1 MNILFTLIVFKRFTG
16 SELVTLDQVE
26 YFVKNGH
33 NVDIFTLE
41 SGTPLIDHL
50 PSCVNIIMPSNE
62 SELSTHYDLII
73 SRQWPL
79 LEYILFSK
87 KIAVDKVYFEAISW
101 RLPIDYFPYFYKSL
115 TLCGYVSKRIKKKL
129 ESIGYD
135 TKDSI
140 YFPNY
145 SKSDFFDYNY
155 IIRNPNTPKR
165 IAFVSNHAPQELEQA
180 AAVLKK
186 DGNIE
191 CTFFGMNHTQVLIT
205 PKVLSEYDLVVS
217 IGKTVFFAISMGV
230 PCYLYDETCSIGYI
244 TPDNYQRCLEGNMA
258 GSENKQ
264 NKDPN
269 IIAEELL
276 SGYPTAAEN
285 SSQLKEYARRDFFF
299 DDLMNKLLEDLDRRP
314 PMNLE
319 KMRKEYHLAE
329 SLSPVYI
336 NEAYQDR
343 KEILRWYE
351 ESLRLGSLVQEVRE
365 EYRKLDA
372 YKDVLIADL
381 KKISDKYNRTIS
393 ARIKRLLKTLWSALK
408 K

>member
-1 MNILFTLIVFKRFTG
+1 
-16 SELVTLDQVE
+16 
-26 YFVKNGH
+26 
-33 NVDIFTLE
+33 
-41 SGTPLIDHL
+41 
-50 PSCVNIIMPSNE
+50 
-62 SELSTHYDLII
+62 
-73 SRQWPL
+73 
-79 LEYILFSK
+79 
-87 KIAVDKVYFEAISW
+87 
-101 RLPIDYFPYFYKSL
+101 
-115 TLCGYVSKRIKKKL
+115 
-129 ESIGYD
+129 
-135 TKDSI
+135 
-140 YFPNY
+140 
-145 SKSDFFDYNY
+145 
-155 IIRNPNTPKR
+155 
-165 IAFVSNHAPQELEQA
+165 
-180 AAVLKK
+180 
-186 DGNIE
+186 
-191 CTFFGMNHTQVLIT
+191 
-205 PKVLSEYDLVVS
+205 
-217 IGKTVFFAISMGV
+217 
-230 PCYLYDETCSIGYI
+230 
-244 TPDNYQRCLEGNMA
+244 MA